1 MTEPGKN
8 LTIFPDRTPAG
19 LANGD
24 LLSQALAHD
33 RRPRFFVDAAAIR
46 AAGHAQMDQVTQQN
60 AALVEEA
67 SAAAQSMSAQ
77 SGTLREV
84 VSIFKLAVD
93 PLKSAPSDASS

>member
-1 MTEPGKN
+1 
-8 LTIFPDRTPAG
+8 
-19 LANGD
+19 
-24 LLSQALAHD
+24 
-33 RRPRFFVDAAAIR
+33 
-46 AAGHAQMDQVTQQN
+46 MDQVTQQN
-60 AALVEEA
+60 AAMVVEA